1 MTCNVYINKQ
11 FNGMS
16 ADCAKIREINAAF
29 SQGRM
34 YFENAKSAGL
44 GVKPLLLYYGA
55 MSLAVGLV
63 SFKWPD
69 KPEGSLKS
77 AHGLKIGGWKQVLQ
91 SGIAKVLDL
100 EITATAGTF

>member
-1 MTCNVYINKQ
+1 MWDAWSRLITCNVYINKQ

-44 GVKPLLLYYGA
+44 GVKPLLLLLRSHVPGSWTRVVQVARQAGRLVEIGA
-55 MSLAVGLV
+55 WVENWWL
-63 SFKWPD
+63 
-69 KPEGSLKS
+69 ETS
-77 AHGLKIGGWKQVLQ
+77 APKRHCE
-91 SGIAKVLDL
+91 SP
-100 EITATAGTF
+100 